1 MKRTMGVVCLSAT
14 IVATVVAL
22 TAGVSPASIAA
33 AAEDDLA
40 ISVPDGLVVEDLAKP
55 GVADDILIE
64 GCAGGTSL
72 VDLFYAPLDRR
83 DDPGPS
89 LQDVFLIPDEDGVTR
104 LPVQTV
110 STWFSS
116 ASRPP
121 GGKVEITVECDTAGV
136 RTYALAAITSMG
148 LRLVV
153 PAGVTVAT
161 LRAADGPSAV
171 TIEGCSGGA
180 VSAQFSYAYP
190 LGPGVPEVSMPIVL
204 VPPVETVDSSVS
216 IPLVAVSEWLG
227 LNVPEAREGERIIVA
242 AQCVGR
248 DRAEGVI
255 PSGLAVVPE
264 IPDTEPLPDAEP
276 LPEVAPVAGSGT
288 GSPQQG
294 RPLPA
299 TG

>member
-1 MKRTMGVVCLSAT
+1 MKRTMGAVCLSAT

-22 TAGVSPASIAA
+22 AAGMSPASVAA

-40 ISVPDGLVVEDLAKP
+40 IWVPDGLVVEDLVKP
-55 GVADDILIE
+55 GLAGDILIG

-72 VDLFYAPLDRR
+72 VDLFYLALDRG

-89 LQDVFLIPDEDGVTR
+89 LQDVFLTPDDDGVTR

-116 ASRPP
+116 APRPP
-121 GGKVEITVECDTAGV
+121 GGEVEITVECDTAGD
-136 RTYALAAITSMG
+136 RTYALAAIESMG
-148 LRLVV
+148 LRVVV
-153 PAGVTVAT
+153 PAGMTVAT
-161 LRAADGPSAV
+161 LRTAAAPSTV
-171 TIEGCSGGA
+171 TIEGCTGGV

-190 LGPGVPEVSMPIVL
+190 LGPGAPEVSMPIVL

-216 IPLVAVSEWLG
+216 IPLVAVSEWLR

-255 PSGLAVVPE
+255 PSDLAVVPE

-276 LPEVAPVAGSGT
+276 FPEVAPASESGT
-288 GSPQQG
+288 GSTQQG

>member
-1 MKRTMGVVCLSAT
+1 MKRTMGAVCLTAT

-22 TAGVSPASIAA
+22 TAGMSPVPVAA

-40 ISVPDGLVVEDLAKP
+40 ISVPEGLVVEDLVKP
-55 GVADDILIE
+55 GVAGDIRIE
-64 GCAGGTSL
+64 GCADGTSL
-72 VDLFYAPLDRR
+72 IDLFYSPLDRA

-89 LQDVFLIPDEDGVTR
+89 LRDVFLIPDDDGVTR

-116 ASRPP
+116 APRPP
-121 GGKVEITVECDTAGV
+121 GGEVEITVECDTAGD
-136 RTYALAAITSMG
+136 RRYALATIASMG
-148 LRLVV
+148 LRVVV
-153 PAGVTVAT
+153 PAGVTVTT
-161 LRAADGPSAV
+161 LRAADAPSGV
-171 TIEGCSGGA
+171 TIEGCTGGA

-190 LGPGVPEVSMPIVL
+190 LAPGVPEVSTPIVL
-204 VPPVETVDSSVS
+204 VPPVETVDSSVA
-216 IPLVAVSEWLG
+216 IPLAAVSEWLR

-248 DRAEGVI
+248 DGADGVI
-255 PSGLAVVPE
+255 PSDLSVVPE
-264 IPDTEPLPDAEP
+264 IPDAEPLPDAEP
-276 LPEVAPVAGSGT
+276 VPGVAPVPGSGT